1 MVYSEELKI
10 RDAQLKLTEHEDI
23 EQLLDDY
30 LDLNEMIS
38 DYEKDKRPIEKKIIN
53 LKHKVSLIDGAIHEI
68 KREFWM
74 KHLKDLLPI
83 SKMTY
88 FIYGKF
94 SSVEGVIRKLAYKK
108 EEEK

>member
-1 MVYSEELKI
+1 MVYSEEFEI
-10 RDAQLKLTEHEDI
+10 RDCQLSLTKHDNLEL
-23 EQLLDDY
+23 LLDDY
-30 LDLNEMIS
+30 LTLNEMIS

-68 KREFWM
+68 KKEFWM

-94 SSVEGVIRKLAYKK
+94 SAIEGVIRKLAFKK